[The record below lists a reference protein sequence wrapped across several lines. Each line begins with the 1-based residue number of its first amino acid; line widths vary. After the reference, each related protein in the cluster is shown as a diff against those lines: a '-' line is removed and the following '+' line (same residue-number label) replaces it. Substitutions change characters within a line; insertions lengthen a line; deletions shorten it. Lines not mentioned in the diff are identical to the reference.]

1 MAPGYPLTFQS
12 DGRCT
17 FQMKEVRHMANR
29 QVEVFTAACP
39 VCEPA
44 VQLVQELACPDC
56 EVTIHDLRQSEGT
69 AAEKAAE
76 YGIKV
81 VPAVVVDGTLVS
93 CCETP
98 GPAREALSAA
108 GIGQRL

>member
-1 MAPGYPLTFQS
+1 MEGVPCRS
-12 DGRCT
+12 
-17 FQMKEVRHMANR
+17 KEVRHMANR
-29 QVEVFTAACP
+29 QVEVFTAGCP

-56 EVTIHDLRQSEGT
+56 EVTIHDLRHPDRT
-69 AAEKAAE
+69 APEKAAE
-76 YGIKV
+76 YGINV

-98 GPAREALSAA
+98 GPTREALSAA

>member
-1 MAPGYPLTFQS
+1 MEGVPCKS
-12 DGRCT
+12 
-17 FQMKEVRHMANR
+17 KEVRHMANR
-29 QVEVFTAACP
+29 QVEVFTAGCP
-39 VCEPA
+39 VCEPS

-56 EVTIHDLRQSEGT
+56 EVTIHDLRQAEGA

>member
-1 MAPGYPLTFQS
+1 
-12 DGRCT
+12 
-17 FQMKEVRHMANR
+17 MANR
-29 QVEVFTAACP
+29 QVEVFTAGCP

-56 EVTIHDLRQSEGT
+56 EVTIHDLRQPEGT

-76 YGIKV
+76 YGIKA
-81 VPAVVVDGTLVS
+81 VPSVVVDGRLVS
-93 CCETP
+93 CCQTP
-98 GPAREALSAA
+98 GPNREELSAA